1 MAGQAS
7 FSEAGGCSS
16 DLAPLRHAV
25 HHREQIANLHDL
37 QHGALNARLL
47 QHLAGIDQPGEIE
60 TPAGTQV
67 LADLG
72 GELLLTLNPGAV
84 AAGLKRLDPRLPEL
98 RLAIAAQELSQAVEL
113 ENAGAVV

>member
-1 MAGQAS
+1 MHG
-7 FSEAGGCSS
+7 

-25 HHREQIANLHDL
+25 HHREQIADLRDL
-37 QHGALNARLL
+37 QHGALNARFL

-60 TPAGTQV
+60 TLAGAQV

-84 AAGLKRLDPRLPEL
+84 AGGLKRLDPCLPEL
-98 RLAIAAQELSQAVEL
+98 RLAITTQELSQAVEL